1 MAASNPYNN
10 CSNGG
15 LVPHMLGEAYSVVKR
30 VYDSLADILTVSQNL
45 TAVKR
50 AGANAY
56 RGIAEISGPTG
67 VGGIESAISLPAQVD
82 QNAIM
87 DFTVLILG
95 NDDALYSQASGY
107 FTTRIEDRFLKVVL
121 DPAAPAV
128 IENAL
133 IRATISYKA

>member
-1 MAASNPYNN
+1 MTAINPYSGCPNN
-10 CSNGG
+10 T
-15 LVPHMLGEAYSVVKR
+15 LVPHMFGEAYAVVKA
-30 VYDSLADILTVSQNL
+30 VYDQLAAIMSVSQNML
-45 TAVKR
+45 AVKR

-56 RGIAEISGPTG
+56 RGIAEIAGPTG
-67 VGGIESAISLPAQVD
+67 VAGIESAISLPAIVD

-107 FTTRIEDRFLKVVL
+107 FTTRIEDRFLKVLL
-121 DPAAPAV
+121 DPTAPSV
-128 IENAL
+128 VQNAL